1 MASNQAKRYFGL
13 GLLIVSVAVITY
25 VVYNYKTKPSEIIVE
40 PVDTLVVEE
49 PKMEFG
55 FLVDSFDVHKGE
67 IQRNQFLADI
77 LLKYHVSY
85 PEIDRLVKTADTIF
99 DVRKMRAGK
108 NYTIFC
114 SKDSLGKAL
123 HFVYQP
129 SLVEYIVFD
138 MRDSINVYKGR
149 KEIVLKKKFASG
161 IINSSLYLTLQEK
174 EVNPV
179 LSLEMADIYAWTI
192 DFYRIQK
199 GDMFKVAYEEGFVE
213 GESIGIGK
221 IKSAL
226 FTHKD
231 RDFYAFYFEQDSIG
245 DYFDEKAQSL
255 RKAFLKM
262 PLKFGRLS
270 SSFSLRRFHPVQK
283 RYKAHLGTDYAAP
296 RGTPILAVGDG
307 TVIESSYKGYNGNY
321 VKIKHNSSYTTQ
333 YLHMSKRAVKVG
345 EVVKQGEVIGYVGST
360 GLATGPH
367 VCFRFWKFGKQVD
380 HRQEDFPPSK
390 PVNEALME
398 EYSKLMKTMKQKLD
412 SVGV

>member
-1 MASNQAKRYFGL
+1 MVSNKTKRYFGL
-13 GLLIVSVAVITY
+13 GLLVVIVAVIVY
-25 VVYNYKTKPSEIIVE
+25 VVYDYNTQPPEVTVE
-40 PVDTLVVEE
+40 PVDTLIVEE

-99 DVRKMRAGK
+99 DVRRMRAGK
-108 NYTIFC
+108 NYTLFC

-123 HFVYQP
+123 YFIYQP

-149 KEIVLKKKFASG
+149 KEIVLKKKYASG
-161 IINSSLYLTLQEK
+161 IINSSLYLTLQEQ
-174 EVNPV
+174 ETNPV

-199 GDMFKVAYEEGFVE
+199 GDQFKVAYEEGFVE

-226 FTHKD
+226 FTHKG

-296 RGTPILAVGDG
+296 SGTPILAVGDG

-380 HRQEDFPPSK
+380 HCQEDFPPSK
-390 PVNEALME
+390 PVNEELME
-398 EYSKLMKTMKQKLD
+398 EYEKLMKTMKQKLD
-412 SVGV
+412 SVRI